1 MSAGSPFSFPF
12 LCPFL
17 FLCLFLFFPF
27 IFPFVVLFPPLSLPR
42 PPPLSPPT
50 LSPFKMLDSAGIV
63 YVPGLGNVSQYLLC
77 INRTP
82 LSPHPGGITGDLG
95 VRRVI
100 WKTPDGVD
108 DASSPLPPCLGSSR
122 ASRIF
127 NDKFDVDHLGQLE

>member
-1 MSAGSPFSFPF
+1 M
-12 LCPFL
+12 
-17 FLCLFLFFPF
+17 CLFLF
-27 IFPFVVLFPPLSLPR
+27 VPLSLPFCR
-42 PPPLSPPT
+42 FVPSSFAPSPSSPFPPT

-122 ASRIF
+122 VTVPALCTSPPCLGSSRVSRIF
-127 NDKFDVDHLGQLE
+127 DDKFDVDHLGQLE